1 VLLLDRSLLNVIEYF
16 LEGAALGLL
25 LVLLALPHDP
35 RHLTF
40 RVNVHRSITRLKVM
54 SGGNILEVTGSGD
67 EASRRGLL
75 HFL

>member
-1 VLLLDRSLLNVIEYF
+1 
-16 LEGAALGLL
+16 

-40 RVNVHRSITRLKVM
+40 RVNVHRRITRLKVM